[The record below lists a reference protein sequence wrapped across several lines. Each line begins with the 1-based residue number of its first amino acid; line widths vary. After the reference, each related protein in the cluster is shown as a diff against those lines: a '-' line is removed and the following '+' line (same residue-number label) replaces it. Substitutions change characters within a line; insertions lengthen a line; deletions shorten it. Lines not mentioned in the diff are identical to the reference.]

1 VTRRVLLVAIPAV
14 GHTVALGS
22 IGAELVARGHE
33 VAWACPLEHPLL
45 PSGAVRFPVGTLSS
59 ELALGRTSS
68 VRYLFG
74 VALPGLARV
83 MLPGVEAAI
92 AQFSPDVLVVE
103 ASSVAGAIAAQ
114 RSGLPWVCVHSAP
127 AVFTATFD
135 GLHGLNRWIDENL
148 AAPQREA
155 GITPLPWPLRG
166 SAGTILTTTPSMLG
180 LNPPVDRDHLLLGPM
195 MDHRSS
201 GATGPGGHA
210 IVSLGTVVAGA
221 HAGLLARAV
230 AAAAARGPVRAA
242 GPADLDWRAA
252 GAGTGA
258 DVEVLHWL
266 PLPDLLDGASLLV
279 GHGGHNTV
287 IEALWHGVPAL
298 LAPVVTDQPLVAA
311 RVVALGAGL
320 RVPLDASFEVL
331 RGAVD
336 RLLDDDRFRASAA
349 ALKAELRAA
358 GGTAAAADVVEAA

>member
-1 VTRRVLLVAIPAV
+1 MTRRVLLVAIPAV

-22 IGAELVARGHE
+22 IGAELLARGHA
-33 VAWACPLEHPLL
+33 VAWACPLDRPLL
-45 PSGAVRFPVGTLSS
+45 PVGAERFPVDTLSGQ
-59 ELALGRTSS
+59 LALGRTSS
-68 VRYLFG
+68 VRDLFG

-103 ASSVAGAIAAQ
+103 ASAVAGAIAAQ

-135 GLHGLNRWIDENL
+135 GLHGLNRWIDEQL

-166 SAGTILTTTPSMLG
+166 SAGTILTTTPSLLG
-180 LNPPVDRDHLLLGPM
+180 PNPPIDSDHRLLGPM
-195 MDHRSS
+195 MDHRST
-201 GATGPGGHA
+201 GARGPGGHA
-210 IVSLGTVVAGA
+210 VVSLGTVVAGA
-221 HAGLLARAV
+221 HTALLGRAV
-230 AAAAARGPVRAA
+230 AAAAARVPVRAA
-242 GPADLDWRAA
+242 GPADLDWRAE
-252 GAGTGA
+252 GDGA
-258 DVEVLHWL
+258 DVQVAPWL
-266 PLPDLLDGASLLV
+266 DLPDLLDGASLLV

-298 LAPVVTDQPLVAA
+298 LAPVAVDQPLVAA

-320 RVPLDASFEVL
+320 RVAPGASYAVL
-331 RGAVD
+331 RCAVD
-336 RLLDDDRFRASAA
+336 RLLDEDEFRASAS

-358 GGTAAAADVVEAA
+358 GGTVAAADVVEAA